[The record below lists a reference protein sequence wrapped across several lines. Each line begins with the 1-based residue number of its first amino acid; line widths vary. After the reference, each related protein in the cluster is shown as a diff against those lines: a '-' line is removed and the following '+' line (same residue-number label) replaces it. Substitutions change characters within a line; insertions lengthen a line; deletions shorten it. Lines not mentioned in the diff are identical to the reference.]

1 MAYSILPCVNDV
13 IFRDVLHT
21 GLKTRTKLPLPECL
35 SVFNHAEKTSIL
47 LQWIPHEI
55 KQTN

>member
-1 MAYSILPCVNDV
+1 MAYSVNDV